1 MRMILETNP
10 TRYTI
15 DIVFKV
21 ICDVHSKN
29 QTNLLLYTIESLL
42 RL

>member
-1 MRMILETNP
+1 MISETNP
-10 TRYTI
+10 TRHTTNI
-15 DIVFKV
+15 IFKV
-21 ICDVHSKN
+21 NCDVHSKN